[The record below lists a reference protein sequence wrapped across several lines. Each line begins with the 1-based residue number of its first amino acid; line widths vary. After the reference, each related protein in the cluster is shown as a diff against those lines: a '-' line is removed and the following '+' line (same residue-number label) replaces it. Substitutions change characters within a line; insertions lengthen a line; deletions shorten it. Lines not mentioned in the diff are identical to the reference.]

1 MLYNKYQQGEKIT
14 LAGLKYHLR
23 IVDNTHD
30 AELSALLK
38 NATIYA
44 QEYMNTTLVECG
56 VIQEQPQ
63 ADTTYRLF
71 LTNRRNYRVT
81 DYNGTELAFEVVGD
95 MLTIAEAQPVKITY
109 ECSPYSDDE
118 RYATLIYQIA
128 GAHYDGQPE
137 QVANILKNYPVI

>member
-1 MLYNKYQQGEKIT
+1 MLYNKYQQGDTIT
-14 LAGLKYHLR
+14 LAGLKNYLR

-30 AELSALLK
+30 AELSVLLK

-44 QEYMNTTLVECG
+44 QEYLNTSLVECG

-63 ADTTYRLF
+63 ADTTFKLF
-71 LTNRRNYRVT
+71 LNYRRNYRVT
-81 DYNGTELAFEVVGD
+81 NYDGNELAFEVVGD
-95 MLTIAEAQPVKITY
+95 TLTIAEAQPVKITY
-109 ECSPYSDDE
+109 ECVPYFNDE
-118 RYATLIYQIA
+118 RYAILVYQIA